1 MCKNEMKKI
10 VGYARVST
18 REQAVDSMAL
28 EQQEARLRAA
38 GATEIFTDIQSG
50 RKDERSALK
59 KLLTLVEEG
68 KIQEVISTR
77 IDRVARSLVKLRE
90 CIDIHVKAGTNLRF
104 LDQQMDL
111 NTSQG
116 KLLVNLL
123 GALAEWEVDLLSER
137 VKHGKR
143 YRRSQELACDSYPW
157 PYQIVDGK
165 YHLTNRAF
173 LCLLETRPDNYLELY
188 KENSLEKLPG
198 LTTQQVARDC
208 IEIFL
213 REKGL
218 AKAVKA
224 IFSKYGIV
232 KRNAKRNG
240 ADGTL
245 HWTPSGL
252 RYWLTNPVLCGHT
265 VYLKR
270 VVTSKGKRKR
280 NDPDN
285 WQVIKNTH
293 LEHRLMTDEEALEIH
308 QIIKFNTRIGH
319 PSFNNDPNRSGSYR
333 EYTYQSGL
341 VFCAECGSKCVSKH
355 GNRPPGYYYFACRY
369 SGMGCGNRNSLSK
382 QKIESALIKTLVQRS
397 AVIDQESDPS
407 LLVSQS
413 KSETLKKLE
422 SRLEALEMIHE
433 FDPDLEKLKEKTRQ
447 QIAEEINP
455 FATGSL
461 LDKTAEDLIR
471 AGNHLAIWNTL
482 SNDDKVKIYPKLVER
497 ITIRHGEVELIVLK
511 I

>member
-1 MCKNEMKKI
+1 METTKI

-18 REQAVDSMAL
+18 REQAVDSKAL
-28 EQQEARLRAA
+28 EQQSARLRAA

-50 RKDERSALK
+50 KKDNRPALK
-59 KLLTLVEEG
+59 ELLSLVKEG
-68 KIQEVISTR
+68 KIKEVISTR

-90 CIDIHVKAGTNLRF
+90 CIDIFVEAGTNLRF

-116 KLLVNLL
+116 KLLANIL

-137 VKHGKR
+137 VRHGKR
-143 YRRSQELACDSYPW
+143 YRRSQELVCDCYPW
-157 PYQIVDGK
+157 PYEIVDGK
-165 YHLTNRAF
+165 YHLIDQPF

-188 KENSLEKLPG
+188 QENSWEKLPG
-198 LTTQQVARDC
+198 LTKKQVARDC

-218 AKAVKA
+218 TRAVKA
-224 IFSKYGIV
+224 IFGKYGIV
-232 KRNAKRNG
+232 KRNVKRNG
-240 ADGTL
+240 SDGIL

-252 RYWLTNPVLCGHT
+252 RSWLTNPVLCGHT
-265 VYLKR
+265 VYSKR
-270 VVTSKGKRKR
+270 VATSKGKRKR
-280 NDPDN
+280 NHPDN
-285 WQVIKNTH
+285 WQVVKNTH

-319 PSFNNDPNRSGSYR
+319 PSFNNDPNRLEVYR

-341 VFCAECGSKCVSKH
+341 VFCAECGSKCLSKH
-355 GNRPPGYYYFACRY
+355 ANRPPGYFYFACRY
-369 SGMGCGNRNSLSK
+369 SGMGCGNRKSISK
-382 QKIESALIKTLVQRS
+382 QKIESALIKALVQKS
-397 AVIDQESDPS
+397 SVIDQEADPS
-407 LLVSQS
+407 VLVSPS

-422 SRLEALEMIHE
+422 YQLSALEMIPN

-455 FATGSL
+455 FASGSL
-461 LDKTAEDLIR
+461 LDKTAEELIR
-471 AGNHLAIWNTL
+471 AGNNLAIWNTL
-482 SNDDKVKIYPKLVER
+482 SNDDKVKIYPKLVGR
-497 ITIRHGEVELIVLK
+497 ITIRHGEVESIVLNIK
-511 I
+511 S